1 MSEWMWVL
9 VVIAGVIALFIL
21 LNIINILQAGSK
33 KPHGKSMAQILGKNP
48 EDATYDDVER
58 LSRKGKMQLFIA
70 AETPEFS
77 ELSGEYEARLLSG
90 GVLGKSTE
98 LFTHHVF
105 PTGGITLRTRWV
117 GKAFKPESNTA
128 GTGYN
133 IFKEKKGSQEAI
145 LRIRKIRTYLG
156 PSTIAKDGKNSFHID
171 YRPYNGGIV
180 RSMHDELRKI
190 NVRLYIGMGY
200 MGLGGG
206 SANPGP
212 FVLVGTPAPWIG
224 WD

>member
-1 MSEWMWVL
+1 MPIWLIVL
-9 VVIAGVIALFIL
+9 VSVGGLIAIFVL

-48 EDATYDDVER
+48 NDATYDDVEK
-58 LSRKGKMQLFIA
+58 LSRREKMQLYVA
-70 AETPEFS
+70 AEAPDFS
-77 ELSGEYEARLLSG
+77 ALNGEYEARLLSG

-105 PTGGITLRTRWV
+105 PTGGITLHTKWV
-117 GKAFKPESNTA
+117 GKAFKPESETE

-133 IFKEKKGSQEAI
+133 IFAEKKGSQEKT

-171 YRPYNGGIV
+171 YRPYSSGTV

-190 NVRLYIGMGY
+190 NEVLYLGMGY
-200 MGLGGG
+200 MALGGG

-212 FVLVGTPAPWIG
+212 FALVGKPKPWVG
-224 WD
+224 AD